1 MSSSRWDDDK
11 RAKSEWQRIA
21 NEDPADHWKRRL
33 REARLGDTRAE
44 TVALS
49 DIPIGTNTTT
59 NQPVVIS
66 PETLRTHMHVVGATG
81 VGKSFFLEGI
91 IKRLIE
97 QGHGL
102 CLITPHEDI
111 YERILDYC
119 ARVHVAKP
127 ELGLARRVIPFDISN
142 TRQILGFNP
151 VARNA
156 RVMSYQVVALMDSIR
171 KCWGQVNFQ
180 QTPRL
185 ARWLFNTGY
194 AIVESNLTLLQARH
208 LVDTKPNPYRHAIAG
223 RIRNPEIRAE
233 WEWIMAQKM
242 PVQDDRLE
250 SSFKRLREFV
260 GHELIRL
267 IFGQHTKTLNFP
279 SVMQEGKILLVNLAR
294 RGTMGEDNQ
303 HLIGTLLVNELLTAA
318 FARRQGERNPFFL
331 CIDEFQHFA
340 TKDICEI
347 LDGGRKFGLHLI
359 LAHQLLNQ
367 LKAKEPEVYYS
378 TLTNART
385 KVVFGGLMDEDL
397 DVFSRELFT
406 GELDPDQIKDEIWHT
421 AYKPVETTRLI
432 VSESESSGGGD
443 SNISHEALSQVF
455 IPESGFLSGESDRV
469 AVSSGGAAGHNDF
482 WQRGSTSTQVPWYEY
497 HESTELTSRSFRT
510 LEEQLYIKKAQLK
523 RQPQQ
528 HAAILRPDHH
538 VEFVKTPTLNE
549 FPDSLRGEFL
559 QECFESAGCF
569 KSPEQAEREVSELE
583 ESLFARETIVIN
595 TVPDDCDDVPLE

>member
-1 MSSSRWDDDK
+1 MSSSRWDDK
-11 RAKSEWQRIA
+11 RPESEWHRIA
-21 NEDPADHWKRRL
+21 NEDPAEHWDRRL
-33 REARLGDTRAE
+33 RETRSPGSGSE
-44 TVALS
+44 IALA
-49 DIPIGTNTTT
+49 DIPVGTNTNTSR
-59 NQPVVIS
+59 PVVIS
-66 PETLRTHMHVVGATG
+66 PDTLRTHMHVVGATG

-97 QGHGL
+97 QGHGV

-119 ARVHVAKP
+119 AHVHVAKP

-208 LVDTKPNPYRHAIAG
+208 LVDTKPNSFRQAITG
-223 RIRNPEIRAE
+223 RIGNPEIRAE

-242 PVQDDRLE
+242 PVQDERLE
-250 SSFKRLREFV
+250 SSFNRIREFV

-267 IFGQHTKTLNFP
+267 IFGQHTKTLDFP
-279 SVMQEGKILLVNLAR
+279 SVMHEGKILLVNLSR

-397 DVFSRELFT
+397 DIYSRELFT
-406 GELDPDQIKDEIWHT
+406 GELDPNKIKDEIWHT
-421 AYKPVETTRLI
+421 AYKPVETTRL
-432 VSESESSGGGD
+432 VVAESESSGGSD
-443 SNISHEALSQVF
+443 SNITHESLSQVF
-455 IPESGFLSGESDRV
+455 IPESGLLSGESARL
-469 AVSSGGAAGHNDF
+469 AVSSGLASGHNEF
-482 WQRGSTSTQVPWYEY
+482 WQSSRSTTPVPWYEY
-497 HESTELTSRSFRT
+497 HEYKELTSRTFQS
-510 LEEQLYIKKAQLK
+510 LEEQLYIKKDQLK

-528 HAAILRPDHH
+528 HAAILRPGQN

-549 FPDSLRGEFL
+549 FSDSLRGEFL

-569 KSPEQAEREVSELE
+569 KNPEQAEREVNDLE
-583 ESLFARETIVIN
+583 ESLLARERIVIN
-595 TVPDDCDDVPLE
+595 TVSQITDDDDQLLE